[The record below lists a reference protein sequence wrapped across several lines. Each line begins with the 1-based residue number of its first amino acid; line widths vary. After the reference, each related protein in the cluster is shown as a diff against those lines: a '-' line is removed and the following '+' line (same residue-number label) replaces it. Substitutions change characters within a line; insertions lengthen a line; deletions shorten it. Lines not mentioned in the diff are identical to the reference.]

1 MITLFC
7 NSFNNKISNISKS
20 TYYTKKRKISMNFNI
35 ITLGCKVNQY
45 ESQAM
50 REDLLR
56 NGFELAKPDSP
67 ADITVVN
74 SCTVTAVSDAKNRK
88 LINKIRRE
96 NPNTIIVLTGCM
108 PQAFP
113 DKQENFENCDIVLGN
128 AKRAELVPAIY
139 EYINTHM
146 KNIFITEHPAKDEK
160 FEDLSISSLGEHT
173 RAFVKIEDG
182 CNRFCSY
189 CIIPYARGRVRSK
202 SLESLKAEVE
212 RIAHNGYR
220 EVVLVGI
227 NLSAYGQDEGLNLA
241 DAVECVCA
249 QDGIERVRLGSVEP
263 EQMDEPMIKRLAAQ
277 PKFCPQFHL
286 SLQSGCDNTLKAMNR
301 HYDTAEYSKIVSDI
315 RKTFDNSSI
324 TTDVMVGFAGETEE
338 DFKASMDFV
347 RQTGFAKVHVF
358 PYSRRKGTVADKAPN
373 QVAPNIKEERAKRM
387 GELVAKS
394 KAEFLRTQTGKTE
407 EVLIERLRHGYLE
420 GYTKNYT
427 PVHIICDNDS
437 LCGQIVNVKIT
448 KAEDDFCVGEII

>member
-1 MITLFC
+1 
-7 NSFNNKISNISKS
+7 
-20 TYYTKKRKISMNFNI
+20 MNFNI

-50 REDLLR
+50 REDLLK
-56 NGFELAKPDSP
+56 NGFELAEPNTP

-74 SCTVTAVSDAKNRK
+74 SCTVTSVSDAKNRK

-96 NPNTIIVLTGCM
+96 NPDGIIVLTGCM

-113 DKQENFENCDIVLGN
+113 DKQENFENCDVVLGN
-128 AKRAELVPAIY
+128 AKRAELVPAIC
-139 EYINTHM
+139 EYIENHM
-146 KNIFITEHPAKDEK
+146 KNVFITPHPVKNEQ

-173 RAFVKIEDG
+173 RAFIKIEDG

-189 CIIPYARGRVRSK
+189 CIIPFARGRVRSK
-202 SLESLKAEVE
+202 SIEALKTEVE
-212 RIAHNGYR
+212 KIANNGYL

-301 HYDTAEYSKIVSDI
+301 HYDTAEYSKIVSNI
-315 RKTFDNSSI
+315 RKTFDNSTI

-347 RQTGFAKVHVF
+347 KQTGFAKVHVF

-373 QVAPNIKEERAKRM
+373 QIAPNIKEQRAKEM

-394 KAEFLRTQTGKTE
+394 RAEFLKTQVGMTE
-407 EVLIERLRHGYLE
+407 SVLIERLRHGYLE

-427 PVHIICDNDS
+427 PVHIISDNDN

-448 KAEDDFCVGEII
+448 SAEDDFCMGTVV

>member
-1 MITLFC
+1 
-7 NSFNNKISNISKS
+7 
-20 TYYTKKRKISMNFNI
+20 MNFNI

-50 REDLLR
+50 REDLLK
-56 NGFELAKPDSP
+56 NGFELAEPNTP

-74 SCTVTAVSDAKNRK
+74 SCTVTSVSDAKNRK

-96 NPNTIIVLTGCM
+96 NPYGIIVLTGCM

-128 AKRAELVPAIY
+128 AKRAELVPAIC
-139 EYINTHM
+139 EYIENHM
-146 KNIFITEHPAKDEK
+146 KNVFISPHPVKNEQ

-173 RAFVKIEDG
+173 RAFIKIEDG

-189 CIIPYARGRVRSK
+189 CIIPFARGRVRSK
-202 SLESLKAEVE
+202 SLEALKAEVK
-212 RIAHNGYR
+212 RIADNGYR

-301 HYDTAEYSKIVSDI
+301 HYDTAEYSKIVSNI

-347 RQTGFAKVHVF
+347 KQTGFAKVHVF

-373 QVAPNIKEERAKRM
+373 QIAPNIKEQRAKEM

-394 KAEFLRTQTGKTE
+394 RAEFLRTQVGMTE
-407 EVLIERLRHGYLE
+407 SVLIERLRHGYLE

-427 PVHIICDNDS
+427 PVHIISDNDN

-448 KAEDDFCVGEII
+448 SAEDDFCVGTIA

>member
-1 MITLFC
+1 
-7 NSFNNKISNISKS
+7 
-20 TYYTKKRKISMNFNI
+20 MNFNI

-50 REDLLR
+50 REVLLK
-56 NGFELAKPDSP
+56 NGFELAKPNTP

-74 SCTVTAVSDAKNRK
+74 SCTVTSVSDAKNRK

-96 NPNTIIVLTGCM
+96 NPDGIIVLTGCM

-113 DKQENFENCDIVLGN
+113 DRQENFENCDIVLGN
-128 AKRAELVPAIY
+128 AKRAELVPAIC
-139 EYINTHM
+139 EYIENHM
-146 KNIFITEHPAKDEK
+146 KNVFISPHPVKNEK

-173 RAFVKIEDG
+173 RAFIKIEDG

-189 CIIPYARGRVRSK
+189 CIIPFARGRVRSK
-202 SLESLKAEVE
+202 SIEALKAEVE
-212 RIAHNGYR
+212 KIANNGYL

-249 QDGIERVRLGSVEP
+249 QEGIERVRLGSVEP

-301 HYDTAEYSKIVSDI
+301 HYDTAEYSKIVSNI
-315 RKTFDNSSI
+315 RNTFDNSSI
-324 TTDVMVGFAGETEE
+324 TTDVMVGFAGETED

-347 RQTGFAKVHVF
+347 KQTGFAKVHVF

-373 QVAPNIKEERAKRM
+373 QIAPNIKEQRAKEM
-387 GELVAKS
+387 GELVAES
-394 KAEFLRTQTGKTE
+394 RAEFLKTQVGLTE
-407 EVLIERLRHGYLE
+407 SVLIEQLRHGYLE

-427 PVHIICDNDS
+427 PVHIISDDES

-448 KAEDDFCVGEII
+448 SAEDDYCMGTVV

>member
-1 MITLFC
+1 
-7 NSFNNKISNISKS
+7 
-20 TYYTKKRKISMNFNI
+20 MNFNI

-50 REDLLR
+50 REDLLK
-56 NGFELAKPDSP
+56 NGFELAKPNTP

-74 SCTVTAVSDAKNRK
+74 SCTVTSVSDAKNRK

-96 NPNTIIVLTGCM
+96 NPDGIIVLTGCM

-113 DKQENFENCDIVLGN
+113 DRQENFENCDIVLGN

-139 EYINTHM
+139 EYIENHM
-146 KNIFITEHPAKDEK
+146 KNVFISPHPVKNEK

-173 RAFVKIEDG
+173 RAFIKIEDG

-189 CIIPYARGRVRSK
+189 CIIPFARGRVRSK
-202 SLESLKAEVE
+202 SIETLKAEVK
-212 RIAHNGYR
+212 RIADNGYR

-249 QDGIERVRLGSVEP
+249 QEGIERVRLGSVEP

-301 HYDTAEYSKIVSDI
+301 HYDTAEYSKIVSNI

-324 TTDVMVGFAGETEE
+324 TTDVMVGFAGETED
-338 DFKASMDFV
+338 DFKDSMNFV
-347 RQTGFAKVHVF
+347 KQTGFAKVHVF

-373 QVAPNIKEERAKRM
+373 QIAPNIKEQRAKEM
-387 GELVAKS
+387 GELVAES
-394 KAEFLRTQTGKTE
+394 RAEFLKTQVGLTE
-407 EVLIERLRHGYLE
+407 SVLIERLRHGYLE

-427 PVHIICDNDS
+427 PVHIISDDES

-448 KAEDDFCVGEII
+448 SAENDYCMGTVV

>member
-1 MITLFC
+1 
-7 NSFNNKISNISKS
+7 
-20 TYYTKKRKISMNFNI
+20 MNFNI

-50 REDLLR
+50 REDLLK
-56 NGFELAKPDSP
+56 NGFELAEPNTP

-74 SCTVTAVSDAKNRK
+74 SCTVTSVSDAKNRK

-96 NPNTIIVLTGCM
+96 NPDGIIVLTGCM

-128 AKRAELVPAIY
+128 AKRAELVPAIC
-139 EYINTHM
+139 EYVENHM
-146 KNIFITEHPAKDEK
+146 KNVFISPHPVKNEK

-173 RAFVKIEDG
+173 RAFIKIEDG

-202 SLESLKAEVE
+202 SIEALKAEVK
-212 RIAHNGYR
+212 RIADNGYR

-249 QDGIERVRLGSVEP
+249 QEGIERVRLGSVEP

-301 HYDTAEYSKIVSDI
+301 HYDTAEYSKIVSNI
-315 RKTFDNSSI
+315 RKTFDNSTI

-347 RQTGFAKVHVF
+347 KQTGFAKVHVF

-373 QVAPNIKEERAKRM
+373 QIAPNIKEQRAKEM

-394 KAEFLRTQTGKTE
+394 RAEFLKTQVGMTE
-407 EVLIERLRHGYLE
+407 SVLIERLRHGYLE

-427 PVHIICDNDS
+427 PVHIISDNDN

-448 KAEDDFCVGEII
+448 SAEDDFCVGTIA

>member
-1 MITLFC
+1 
-7 NSFNNKISNISKS
+7 
-20 TYYTKKRKISMNFNI
+20 MNFNI

-50 REDLLR
+50 REDLLK
-56 NGFELAKPDSP
+56 NGFELAEPNTP

-74 SCTVTAVSDAKNRK
+74 SCTVTSVSDAKNRK

-96 NPNTIIVLTGCM
+96 NPDGIIVLTGCM

-128 AKRAELVPAIY
+128 AKRAELVPAIC
-139 EYINTHM
+139 EYIENHM
-146 KNIFITEHPAKDEK
+146 KNVFISPHPVKNEQ

-173 RAFVKIEDG
+173 RAFIKIEDG

-189 CIIPYARGRVRSK
+189 CIIPFARGRVRSK
-202 SLESLKAEVE
+202 SLEALKAEVK
-212 RIAHNGYR
+212 RIADNGYR

-286 SLQSGCDNTLKAMNR
+286 SLQSGCDNTLKEMNR
-301 HYDTAEYSKIVSDI
+301 HYDTAEYSKIVSNI

-347 RQTGFAKVHVF
+347 KQTGFAKVHVF

-373 QVAPNIKEERAKRM
+373 QIAPNIKEQRAKEM

-394 KAEFLRTQTGKTE
+394 RAEFLRTQVGMTE
-407 EVLIERLRHGYLE
+407 SVLIERLRHGYLE

-427 PVHIICDNDS
+427 PVHIISDNDN

-448 KAEDDFCVGEII
+448 SAEDDFCVGTIA

>member
-1 MITLFC
+1 
-7 NSFNNKISNISKS
+7 
-20 TYYTKKRKISMNFNI
+20 MNFNI
-35 ITLGCKVNQY
+35 ITLGCQVNQY

-50 REDLLR
+50 REDLLK
-56 NGFELAKPDSP
+56 NGFELAEPNTP

-74 SCTVTAVSDAKNRK
+74 SCTVTSVSDAKNRK

-96 NPNTIIVLTGCM
+96 NPDGIIVLTGCM

-113 DKQENFENCDIVLGN
+113 DKQENFENCDVVLGN
-128 AKRAELVPAIY
+128 AKRAELVPAIC
-139 EYINTHM
+139 EYIENHM
-146 KNIFITEHPAKDEK
+146 KNVFITPHPVKNEQ

-173 RAFVKIEDG
+173 RAFIKIEDG

-189 CIIPYARGRVRSK
+189 CIIPFARGRVRSK
-202 SLESLKAEVE
+202 SIEALKTEVE
-212 RIAHNGYR
+212 KIANNGYL

-301 HYDTAEYSKIVSDI
+301 HYDTAEYSKIVSNI
-315 RKTFDNSSI
+315 RKTFDNSTI

-347 RQTGFAKVHVF
+347 KQTGFAKVHVF

-373 QVAPNIKEERAKRM
+373 QIAPNIKEQRAKEM

-394 KAEFLRTQTGKTE
+394 RAEFLKTQVGMTE
-407 EVLIERLRHGYLE
+407 SVLIERLRHGYLE

-427 PVHIICDNDS
+427 PVHIISDNDN

-448 KAEDDFCVGEII
+448 SAEDDFCIGTIA

>member
-1 MITLFC
+1 
-7 NSFNNKISNISKS
+7 
-20 TYYTKKRKISMNFNI
+20 MNFNI

-50 REDLLR
+50 REDLLK
-56 NGFELAKPDSP
+56 NGFELAEPNTP

-74 SCTVTAVSDAKNRK
+74 SCTVTSVSDAKNRK

-96 NPNTIIVLTGCM
+96 NPDGIIVLTGCM

-128 AKRAELVPAIY
+128 AKRAELVPAIC
-139 EYINTHM
+139 EYIENHM
-146 KNIFITEHPAKDEK
+146 KNVFISPHPVKNEQ

-173 RAFVKIEDG
+173 RAFIKIEDG

-202 SLESLKAEVE
+202 SLEALKAEVK
-212 RIAHNGYR
+212 RIADNGYR

-301 HYDTAEYSKIVSDI
+301 HYDTAEYSKIVSNI
-315 RKTFDNSSI
+315 RKTFDNSTI
-324 TTDVMVGFAGETEE
+324 TTDVMVGFAGETED
-338 DFKASMDFV
+338 DFKDSMNFV
-347 RQTGFAKVHVF
+347 KQTGFAKVHVF

-373 QVAPNIKEERAKRM
+373 QIAPNIKEQRAKEM
-387 GELVAKS
+387 GELVAES
-394 KAEFLRTQTGKTE
+394 RAEFLKTQVGLTE
-407 EVLIERLRHGYLE
+407 SVLIERLRHGYLE

-427 PVHIICDNDS
+427 PVHIISDNDN

-448 KAEDDFCVGEII
+448 SAEDDYCMGTVV